1 MIVVLDFGSQY
12 TQLIARKIRQLSVYA
27 EIHPYNIEI
36 EDLKR
41 MKPKGIVLSGGP
53 SSIYDAGSPSL
64 NGEVLKLGVPVLG
77 ICYGLQAMAH
87 ALRGRVAKADSREY
101 GLKMIDIVNGDSL
114 LRGLPK
120 KNRVWMSHGDRVEK
134 LPAGFEVVASS
145 DTCPT
150 AAVRHKAKSL
160 YGLQFHPEVHHTA
173 HGDRILANFALQICG
188 IKPDWT
194 MGSYVD
200 RTIAE
205 LRETVGKRRVVC
217 AVSGGVDSTVMAT
230 LMHRAIGKQLRPVF
244 VDNGVMR
251 LNEPAQVVRTF
262 RDELNIPVI
271 HKKSANAFLSQLKGI
286 EDPEEKRRR
295 IGRVFVEVFFS
306 ELKGN
311 DFLAQG
317 TLYPDVIESV
327 STKGPSA
334 TIKTHHNRVTE
345 ILRLIEQ
352 NRVIEP
358 LKELFKDE
366 VRAVGAELG
375 IPHHIL
381 WRHPFPG
388 PGLAIRILGEV
399 TKKRL
404 DLLRHADAILIDEL
418 KTSGLYDSIWQA
430 LAVLLPVR
438 SVGVMGDF
446 RTYDNVVAIRCV
458 ESVDGMTA
466 DWVRLP
472 EETLARISSRIINE
486 IRGINR
492 VVYDVSS
499 KPPSTIEWE

>member
-27 EIHPYNIEI
+27 EIHPYNVPLETIRS
-36 EDLKR
+36 LQPR
-41 MKPKGIVLSGGP
+41 GIILSGGP
-53 SSIYDAGSPSL
+53 SSIYDAGAPCL
-64 NGEVLKLGVPVLG
+64 NPEIFGLNVPVLG

-87 ALRGRVAKADSREY
+87 CLKGRVEKAPSREY
-101 GLKMIDIVNGDSL
+101 GHKSIEVLNGDSL
-114 LRGLPK
+114 LKGLPK
-120 KNRVWMSHGDRVEK
+120 RSRVWMSHGDRVEK
-134 LPAGFEVVASS
+134 LPAGFEILASS
-145 DTCPT
+145 DTCGT
-150 AAVRHKAKSL
+150 AAVRHATKPL
-160 YGLQFHPEVHHTA
+160 FGLQFHPEVHHTT
-173 HGDRILANFALQICG
+173 HGERILANFALNICG

-194 MGSYVD
+194 MGSFID
-200 RTIAE
+200 RTIEE

-251 LNEPAQVVRTF
+251 LNEPEQVVAMF
-262 RDELNIPVI
+262 RDQLHIPVI
-271 HKKSANAFLSQLKGI
+271 HKRSANRFLSQLKGI

-295 IGRVFVEVFFS
+295 IGREFIEVFFS
-306 ELKGN
+306 ELKDG

-334 TIKTHHNRVTE
+334 TIKTHHNRVKE
-345 ILRLIEQ
+345 VLALIRQ

-375 IPHHIL
+375 IPHEVL

-388 PGLAIRILGEV
+388 PGLAIRVLGEV
-399 TKKRL
+399 TRARL
-404 DLLRHADAILIDEL
+404 DLLRKADAILIEEL
-418 KTSGLYDSIWQA
+418 KSSGMYGKIWQA

-446 RTYDNVVAIRCV
+446 RTYDNVIALRCV
-458 ESVDGMTA
+458 ESTDGMTA
-466 DWVRLP
+466 DWVRMP
-472 EETLARISSRIINE
+472 EDVLARISSRIINE

>member
-27 EIHPYNIEI
+27 EIHPY
-36 EDLKR
+36 DLPLQTLKQ
-41 MKPKGIVLSGGP
+41 MNPQGIILSGGP
-53 SSIYDAGSPSL
+53 SSIYDEGAPSL
-64 NGEVLKLGVPVLG
+64 DSGVLDLGIPVLG
-77 ICYGLQAMAH
+77 ICYGMQAMSH
-87 ALRGRVAKADSREY
+87 CLHGRVAKAPTREY
-101 GLKMIDIVNGDSL
+101 GHKIIDIVNGDSL
-114 LRGLPK
+114 LHGLPK
-120 KNRVWMSHGDRVEK
+120 KSRVWMSHGDRVER
-134 LPAGFEVVASS
+134 LPRGFTVLASS
-145 DTCPT
+145 DTCET
-150 AAVRHKAKSL
+150 AAVRHADKPL
-160 YGLQFHPEVHHTA
+160 FGLQFHPEVHHTS
-173 HGDRILANFALQICG
+173 HGDKILGNFALKICG
-188 IKPDWT
+188 IKPNWT
-194 MGSYVD
+194 MGSFIE
-200 RTIAE
+200 RTTEE
-205 LRETVGKRRVVC
+205 LREKVGKRRVVC

-244 VDNGVMR
+244 VDNGVLR
-251 LNEPAQVVRTF
+251 LNEPAQVVDTF
-262 RDELNIPVI
+262 RNRLNIPVI
-271 HKKSANAFLSQLKGI
+271 HKKSSSLFLSQLKGI

-306 ELKGN
+306 ELKN
-311 DFLAQG
+311 DDFLAQG

-334 TIKTHHNRVTE
+334 TIKTHHNRVKE
-345 ILRLIEQ
+345 ILRLIKE

-375 IPHHIL
+375 IPHDVL

-388 PGLAIRILGEV
+388 PGLAIRVLGEV

-404 DLLRHADAILIDEL
+404 DLLRQADAILIEEL
-418 KTSGLYDSIWQA
+418 KTSGQYDKVWQA

-446 RTYDNVVAIRCV
+446 RTYDNVIAIRCV

-472 EETLARISSRIINE
+472 EETLAQISSRIINE
-486 IRGINR
+486 VRGVNR